1 MAEESSNENA
11 SGEKRKPEYRK
22 MSKKESVALLLKR
35 DAAIEELSKK
45 LDERNEEFDKLKM
58 LHIRLEADLINFRK
72 RVQKEKQ
79 VLRSGAKEEVIHNFM
94 AVKTNID
101 RAFAQVEKATEL
113 EGLKTGLRMVGG
125 QLDQFLSSQG
135 VREIGEVGTCFDPN
149 FQEAVTTVVDENV
162 SEETVREV
170 VEKGYMLNDKVII
183 PMKCIVA
190 VPPEKD

>member
-1 MAEESSNENA
+1 VAEESSNENA
-11 SGEKRKPEYRK
+11 SGDNRKPEYRK
-22 MSKKESVALLLKR
+22 MSKKERIALLEQR
-35 DAAIEELSKK
+35 DAVIEELSKK
-45 LDERNEEFDKLKM
+45 LDERNGEFEKLKK

-79 VLRSGAKEEVIHNFM
+79 MLRSGAKEEVIHNFL

-101 RAFAQVEKATEL
+101 RAFAQVEGATEL

-135 VREIGEVGTCFDPN
+135 VREIGEVGACFDPN

-162 SEETVREV
+162 SEGTVREV
-170 VEKGYMLNDKVII
+170 VEKGYMLNDRVII

-190 VPPEKD
+190 VPPEKE